1 MVADFENM
9 QSLEDFVQVTPI
21 KRKRK
26 ATPIEKP
33 KKKKQ
38 KIKVEPAM
46 SPLKKPIIIGMLKI
60 GKNLLFTL
68 FYI

>member
-9 QSLEDFVQVTPI
+9 QSLEDFVQMTPI

-38 KIKVEPAM
+38 KVKVEPPM
-46 SPLKKPIIIGMLKI
+46 SPLKKPIIIGTLKI
-60 GKNLLFTL
+60 SNN
-68 FYI
+68 I